1 MSTWRPRPRLA
12 GSTDVVDRDLQRIE
26 NDLAALEQ
34 RSYPTTRSKAVRWFR
49 TRLAPGRRSPA

>member
-26 NDLAALEQ
+26 NDIAALEP
-34 RSYPTTRSKAVRWFR
+34 SYPTKRSKAVRWFR
-49 TRLAPGRRSPA
+49 TRIAPGTHSPA